1 MGSIVVKTDLPNH
14 LYSGKVR
21 DTYFINDEYI
31 MMVSTDRIS
40 AFDVVMNEAVPGK
53 GEILNLMSKFWL
65 EKTKH
70 IIPNHFVCSVDDL
83 KNRED
88 IDMNLFENHID
99 RDIKKR
105 SMIVKKAKRLDIEC
119 IVRGYIAGS
128 AWSEYKNNN
137 TINGKHINKKLSPAE
152 KFDHPI
158 FTPSTKAETGHD
170 VPLSEKDGKNLV
182 GHEMY
187 KFLEKKKYRNL

>member
-1 MGSIVVKTDLPNH
+1 MGSIVVKTNLPNH

-53 GEILNLMSKFWL
+53 GEILNLMSTFWL

-83 KNRED
+83 KKQKD

-105 SMIVKKAKRLDIEC
+105 SMIVKKAK
-119 IVRGYIAGS
+119 G
-128 AWSEYKNNN
+128 
-137 TINGKHINKKLSPAE
+137 
-152 KFDHPI
+152 
-158 FTPSTKAETGHD
+158 
-170 VPLSEKDGKNLV
+170 
-182 GHEMY
+182 
-187 KFLEKKKYRNL
+187 